1 MKVVGLNGREYNLDL
16 KRYMHNNRARV
27 SKYHTQARSLIQD
40 IFHGYNILEEVK
52 LPGSVNPAKKSVLY
66 LDFLIPNVKMGV
78 EVHGRQ
84 HYEYIP
90 FFHKS
95 KAGFLRSQS
104 RDRTKA
110 EWCEKN
116 QIELI
121 ILKYSDTKDD
131 WRKQLE
137 RR

>member
-1 MKVVGLNGREYNLDL
+1 MKVIGLNGREYNLDL
-16 KRYMHNNRARV
+16 KRYMSNNRARV
-27 SKYHTQARSLIQD
+27 SRHHVKARHLIQN

-66 LDFLIPNVKMGV
+66 LDFLIPNVKIGV

-95 KAGFLRSQS
+95 KAGFLQAQS

-121 ILKYSDTKDD
+121 VLKYSDTEDK
-131 WRKQLE
+131 WREQIE